1 MVFLNFSPERGIMYE
16 IFQKLPNEKGVK
28 TSDVARATG
37 ISNMTFSD
45 WKRGK
50 CVPKIDKLQKIAD
63 YFGVTVEYI
72 MTGKNSETQLSKRD
86 ERDIGKKLEEILSEM
101 ESGDGLMFNS
111 GEMDEETREHL
122 KASISVAL
130 TTAKLIA
137 KEKYTPKKYRKTEE

>member
-16 IFQKLPNEKGVK
+16 IFQKLLNEKGVK

-130 TTAKLIA
+130 THSKTDSK
-137 KEKYTPKKYRKTEE
+137 RKIYP

>member
-16 IFQKLPNEKGVK
+16 IFQKLLNEKGVK

>member
-1 MVFLNFSPERGIMYE
+1 MYE
-16 IFQKLPNEKGVK
+16 IFQKLLNEKGVK

-111 GEMDEETREHL
+111 GEMDEETR
-122 KASISVAL
+122 
-130 TTAKLIA
+130 
-137 KEKYTPKKYRKTEE
+137 

>member
-1 MVFLNFSPERGIMYE
+1 MYE
-16 IFQKLPNEKGVK
+16 IFQKPLNEKGVK
-28 TSDVARATG
+28 TSDVACATG

>member
-1 MVFLNFSPERGIMYE
+1 MYE
-16 IFQKLPNEKGVK
+16 IFQKLLNEKGVK

-50 CVPKIDKLQKIAD
+50 CVPNIDKLQKIAD

>member
-16 IFQKLPNEKGVK
+16 IFQKLLNEKGVK

-50 CVPKIDKLQKIAD
+50 CVSKIDKLQKIAD

-111 GEMDEETREHL
+111 GEMDEETRE
-122 KASISVAL
+122 I
-130 TTAKLIA
+130 
-137 KEKYTPKKYRKTEE
+137 

>member
-1 MVFLNFSPERGIMYE
+1 MYE
-16 IFQKLPNEKGVK
+16 IFQKLLNEKGVK

-50 CVPKIDKLQKIAD
+50 SVPKIDKLQKIAD
-63 YFGVTVEYI
+63 YFGVTVEYL

>member
-1 MVFLNFSPERGIMYE
+1 MVFLNLSPERGIMYE
-16 IFQKLPNEKGVK
+16 IFQKLLNEKGVK

-37 ISNMTFSD
+37 ISNLTFSD

-63 YFGVTVEYI
+63 YFGVTVEYL
-72 MTGKNSETQLSKRD
+72 MTGKNSETQLSKQD

>member
-1 MVFLNFSPERGIMYE
+1 MYE
-16 IFQKLPNEKGVK
+16 IFQKLLNEKGVK

-50 CVPKIDKLQKIAD
+50 SVPKIDKLQKIAD
-63 YFGVTVEYI
+63 YFGITVEYL